1 VFSID
6 CGVWVPALAS
16 LGRDDTEVCSIS
28 ESIWSLDPQL
38 AQDTVPVG
46 DLPLTRVLLAND
58 ANYPWLI
65 LVPRQP
71 GLVELIDLEENEQVQ
86 LLGEIAAAARGLKQI
101 TACDKLNIAALGNQ
115 VPQLHVH
122 VIARRRSDA
131 AWPKPVWG
139 AAPATAYEPK
149 IRDGFTAAL
158 RRALLIERDNR

>member
-1 VFSID
+1 MEPT
-6 CGVWVPALAS
+6 WTLH
-16 LGRDDTEVCSIS
+16 
-28 ESIWSLDPQL
+28 PQL

-46 DLPLTRVLLAND
+46 DLPLARVLLAND

-65 LVPRQP
+65 LVPRKP
-71 GLVELIDLEENEQVQ
+71 DLTELIDLEENEQVQ
-86 LLGEIAAAARGLKQI
+86 LLGEIANAARVLKSI

-139 AAPATAYEPK
+139 AAAPSSYEPAGRERL
-149 IRDGFTAAL
+149 IAAL
-158 RRALLIERDNR
+158 RSGLQMV